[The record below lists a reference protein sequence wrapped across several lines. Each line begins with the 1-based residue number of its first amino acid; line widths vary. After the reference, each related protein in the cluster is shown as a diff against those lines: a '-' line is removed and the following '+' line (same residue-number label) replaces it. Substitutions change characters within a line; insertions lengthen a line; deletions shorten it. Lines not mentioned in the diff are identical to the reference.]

1 MPLNCQ
7 GSKKSAAQ
15 RVFGRNQQTTA
26 GGTGTPQTCFNQ
38 VSKSLSSQCVP
49 ERKRP
54 RLLDL
59 PTGARLLGAV
69 TAKGSKGRCCAGS
82 RCVFACSVARAED
95 YTLGTLSS
103 NLECRSFISSASF
116 VDCIMTMQ
124 SPRESTWRPH
134 SVDLASSCG
143 RLSLKLH
150 TIMYTSTE
158 GAPAQELYTL

>member
-1 MPLNCQ
+1 MLQ
-7 GSKKSAAQ
+7 
-15 RVFGRNQQTTA
+15 
-26 GGTGTPQTCFNQ
+26 
-38 VSKSLSSQCVP
+38 SSQ
-49 ERKRP
+49 RKSKNR
-54 RLLDL
+54 RAYLSAGAHDFL
-59 PTGARLLGAV
+59 TYYGARLLGAV

-143 RLSLKLH
+143 RLIMKLH
-150 TIMYTSTE
+150 VSYVHFHRGCS
-158 GAPAQELYTL
+158 GARAVYPPWQDAARCSGLT